1 VSNDKQPA
9 RHQGAPS
16 VNTPVAEQATTAA
29 ADPVSTT
36 RPVSAPSGKFVPLL
50 LGRVRTLEQANNTW
64 AVVVPAATPFTAVL
78 DEKYWSNV
86 AGMFKMFDR
95 IVVNTDDGAYTATLH
110 VRAAGR
116 GWAKVAVID
125 HHELGAPIEVKESD
139 THTIAYRGAY
149 AMWSVIRRAD
159 SEVIKEKFQT
169 AEEARVWMAGH
180 LRALAG

>member
-9 RHQGAPS
+9 RQQGATNPAPI
-16 VNTPVAEQATTAA
+16 TAGAEQGAA
-29 ADPVSTT
+29 AA
-36 RPVSAPSGKFVPLL
+36 APAAAKPARFVPLL

-64 AVVVPAATPFTAVL
+64 AVVVPAGTPFAAVL

-86 AGMFKMFDR
+86 GGMFKMFDR

-110 VRAAGR
+110 VRAAAR
-116 GWAKVAVID
+116 GWAKVAVLD
-125 HHELGAPIEVKESD
+125 YHELGAPIEVKESD

-159 SEVIKEKFQT
+159 SEVVKDKFPT

-180 LRALAG
+180 LRALAA